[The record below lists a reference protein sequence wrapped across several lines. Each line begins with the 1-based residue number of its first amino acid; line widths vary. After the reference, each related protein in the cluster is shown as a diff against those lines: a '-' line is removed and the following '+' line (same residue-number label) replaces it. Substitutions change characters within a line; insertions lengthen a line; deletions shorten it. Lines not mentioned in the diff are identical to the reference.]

1 MRRLIEDAI
10 ESLILLLDEIDGDG
24 DLEEEPDVE
33 TGGDNEPSLG
43 SCGPAYDQRA
53 WAQGS
58 TDEREFED
66 EREPE
71 EGVLYL

>member
-10 ESLILLLDEIDGDG
+10 ESLILLLDEIDGDD
-24 DLEEEPDVE
+24 DLEDEPDAE
-33 TGGDNEPSLG
+33 IGADNEPSLG
-43 SCGPAYDQRA
+43 SAGSGCNQRA

-58 TDEREFED
+58 TDDREDDD